1 MEFAARNMISCLTIC
16 PYEINLYALACCI
29 DNNDNHMT
37 SFCLAG
43 SLYFCPSNIIC
54 TLAPQIIYMPS
65 KSHVIVRPW
74 IVQYSMLLAF
84 NSHEEEER
92 EPFLLPPSR
101 AFNVLKFPP
110 SRTFRRSNEHL
121 LLDREQILQISS
133 IYS

>member
-37 SFCLAG
+37 SFCRAC

-65 KSHVIVRPW
+65 KSHVIVPPW
-74 IVQYSMLLAF
+74 IVQYSTLLAF

-121 LLDREQILQISS
+121 LLDCEQILQISS

>member
-16 PYEINLYALACCI
+16 PYEINLYALALCI

-37 SFCLAG
+37 SFCRAC

-54 TLAPQIIYMPS
+54 TLAPQTIYMPS
-65 KSHVIVRPW
+65 KSHVIVPPGLSSIRRCLCSIRARKKKENPSFSLPRAP
-74 IVQYSMLLAF
+74 SM
-84 NSHEEEER
+84 
-92 EPFLLPPSR
+92 FL
-101 AFNVLKFPP
+101 NFPP

-121 LLDREQILQISS
+121 LLDCEQILQISS